1 MVDPEN
7 TVEENE
13 TKPKEIDSKDA
24 DKKLGK
30 LLRKTLIEL
39 VDDFHNLGGEDKFCE
54 SLRETIRIKGPLEI
68 LKHLRSPE
76 FSKNHFLL
84 GKLPLSFLVECDK
97 GDEYIKI
104 LDLAM
109 TTEGAKSLETWFYS
123 LRPDV
128 RVMNNVT
135 KPTESGENAGIESVL
150 NMIDPSLNLNE
161 SSPLISLTK
170 DLTKEFLNEMPGSGP
185 NMNLNQMMK
194 KIQTKLESR
203 LSSGQLD
210 VNELQSQ
217 AEQVM
222 SKLNQNQELAGILSN
237 PELLASM
244 ANLGVGGLSKKR

>member
-1 MVDPEN
+1 MDPEHTIEDN
-7 TVEENE
+7 D
-13 TKPKEIDSKDA
+13 TKPKDSKEA
-24 DKKLGK
+24 EKKLGK

-54 SLRETIRIKGPLEI
+54 SLREAIRIKGPLEI
-68 LKHLRSPE
+68 LKHLRSSE

-84 GKLPLSFLVECDK
+84 GKLPLSFLIECDK
-97 GDEYIKI
+97 GEDYIKI
-104 LDLAM
+104 LNLAN
-109 TTEGAKSLETWFYS
+109 TDDPTLEKWFYS
-123 LRPDV
+123 LRPYV
-128 RVMNNVT
+128 ST
-135 KPTESGENAGIESVL
+135 KPSGPVENTGIESML
-150 NMIDPSLNLNE
+150 NMIDPSLNLGEN
-161 SSPLISLTK
+161 SPLIALTK

-194 KIQTKLESR
+194 KIQTKLESK

-222 SKLNQNQELAGILSN
+222 SKLNQNHELSGLLSN

-244 ANLGVGGLSKKR
+244 AGLGGGLSKKR